1 KQKPGAGSGL
11 ECGNEKPMP
20 FPRAA
25 YAVAALILPVSA
37 FADTGDPQVKTDHPW
52 YPGEL
57 SCSTFERLLASQAE
71 LYTRV
76 TGRAPVGD
84 EDKALAS
91 WFWRNT
97 HYWHGEEGAE
107 DLWGR
112 GFTQGDLRTRE
123 YWTGLFA
130 HGFGLCGTTHSQWTA
145 EMNAL
150 LGHVRG
156 RAVGVEGHNSF
167 EAFLTGGPY
176 GAGKWVLLD
185 HDISTVIF
193 DEKGEA
199 LLSIAEVM
207 RDPRRFGDRRFRPER
222 QRGWLVAGLHP
233 EDAKG
238 VYTRFA
244 TAEYLSGYAG
254 PPPLV
259 RLKRGETFRRYLQPG
274 LEDGKTFVFWGRN
287 YNSGG
292 IPGPER
298 SLTWVNQPELMY
310 GSRTGSPYRVG
321 QARFANAV
329 YVYRPDFARGDYKEG
344 VVEESDRQVTFEF
357 VSPYIIAATPP
368 NAEPW
373 GVYSPGGQNGLVLRG
388 RASCSVEVSV
398 DLGATWRSAGTF
410 RDGMD
415 LTDLVKGHRQYL
427 LRLGASARELAGS
440 GLTIT
445 TVCQANSSVLP
456 RLKDGRHSRDVRSLR
471 SGPGLGGA
479 HPPAGPGATRGG
491 FLPLAARH
499 PGGFDAPRGTHR
511 SDLRGGPGGFRQ
523 SSRSARGLFH
533 RVFDGWGPRL
543 EAASGRLEDP
553 PAGGGTAG
561 FLVPEFLLG
570 MCGSFRDGPSL
581 GSGPI
586 PQYRRASLSSNR
598 SARGLRGRPGSGPRH
613 FRLDGGSGPSARL
626 ARLRGGRTARVG
638 SSDGKER
645 GDALG
650 RVRTGGRPM
659 R

>member
-1 KQKPGAGSGL
+1 
-11 ECGNEKPMP
+11 MP

-25 YAVAALILPVSA
+25 YAVAAMILPVSA

-57 SCSTFERLLASQAE
+57 SCSTFERLFASQAE

-259 RLKRGETFRRYLQPG
+259 RLRRGETFRRYLQPG

-321 QARFANAV
+321 QARFGNAV

-427 LRLGASARELAGS
+427 LRLGAPARELAGS

-456 RLKDGRHSRDVRSLR
+456 RLKDGGTRVTFEA
-471 SGPGLGGA
+471 SGRGLA
-479 HPPAGPGATRGG
+479 SVGPT
-491 FLPLAARH
+491 LPRARARLVEGSF
-499 PGGFDAPRGTHR
+499 PSPRVTLEVSTPRGER
-511 SDLRGGPGGFRQ
+511 IVRIYAAAQ
-523 SSRSARGLFH
+523 
-533 RVFDGWGPRL
+533 
-543 EAASGRLEDP
+543 AASGNPPDP
-553 PAGGGTAG
+553 RVAYFIEYSTDGGRDWK
-561 FLVPEFLLG
+561 PLLG
-570 MCGSFRDGPSL
+570 DWKILRRGEEPPDFWSQSFSWGFAD
-581 GSGPI
+581 
-586 PQYRRASLSSNR
+586 LSETDLR
-598 SARGLRGRPGSGPRH
+598 S
-613 FRLDGGSGPSARL
+613 
-626 ARLRGGRTARVG
+626 V
-638 SSDGKER
+638 
-645 GDALG
+645 
-650 RVRTGGRPM
+650 RVRFHNTGGRPYL
-659 R
+659 RAEAHAVYAAGRDPVRVTFDWTEEAGPRRASHVFEAGGPHVWDLPTGTNVVTRWVEFEPVAGR